1 MQALAAPLARIRA
14 TMGQGFIGEEVRT
27 HMKLIL
33 IDGSSLLTTS
43 FFGNVPRDYY
53 QLRSQEE
60 REAYLRKKALR
71 TEAGIYTNAVYP
83 MTRILLNLIE
93 RQKPTHLAVAW
104 DVSRNTFRRE
114 LYPDYKGHREDA
126 LPILG
131 EQYGTMQALLE
142 TMNIPQFW
150 FEDYEADDILGT
162 LARKFEQDM
171 PVYVFT
177 KDQDALQLISEGTR
191 VWLLTSKA
199 DALYQNRGL
208 SVKQLSVPD
217 GTFEY
222 TTVTFEEEYGLEP
235 WQMIDKKAL
244 EGDSSD
250 NIPGVK
256 GVGEKAS
263 VPLLREFGTIDNLY
277 EYIED
282 LYPAH
287 ESDLKQMFKALGIA
301 RSPLSYLLKE
311 SETELVGKRAAFLS
325 KTLATIRTDLQ
336 ELEHVDAARLE
347 LNIDYAQTREKFVEL
362 EFNSLLKKLPVA
374 EPTGDD
380 VAV

>member
-1 MQALAAPLARIRA
+1 
-14 TMGQGFIGEEVRT
+14 
-27 HMKLIL
+27 MKLIL

-71 TEAGIYTNAVYP
+71 TEVGIYTNAVYP

-104 DVSRNTFRRE
+104 DVSRNTFRRQ
-114 LYPDYKGHREDA
+114 LYSDYKGHREDA

-142 TMNIPQFW
+142 TMNISQFW

-171 PVYVFT
+171 PVYIYT
-177 KDQDALQLISEGTR
+177 KDQDALQLISRGTR

-199 DALYQNRGL
+199 DALYQSRGL
-208 SVKQLSVPD
+208 EVKQLSVPD

-287 ESDLKQMFKALGIA
+287 ESELKQMFKDLGIA

-311 SETELVGKRAAFLS
+311 SETELVGKRAALLS
-325 KTLATIRTDLQ
+325 KDLATIRTDLQ
-336 ELEHVDAARLE
+336 ELALVDAAQLE
-347 LNIDYAQTREKFVEL
+347 LKIDYAQTREKFLEL
-362 EFNSLLKKLPVA
+362 EFNSLLKKLPTA